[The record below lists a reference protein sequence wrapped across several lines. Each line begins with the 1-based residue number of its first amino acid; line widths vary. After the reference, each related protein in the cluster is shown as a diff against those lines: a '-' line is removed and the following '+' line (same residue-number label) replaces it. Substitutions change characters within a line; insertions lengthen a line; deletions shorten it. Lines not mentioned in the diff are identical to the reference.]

1 MKNFIFVLLVL
12 VFVQSKFCFSQ
23 SVVGTAT
30 MDANWVIHLNGSN
43 VLTEY
48 NTDVTAVGFTSE
60 EQAKNF
66 FLWFSDNLVEYKNFD
81 FTSKKVTVVIHP
93 EYLRNSWTVAQ
104 WNEYLRNKAIQRKT
118 EFPTIPY

>member
-1 MKNFIFVLLVL
+1 MKSLIFVLLAL
-12 VFVQSKFCFSQ
+12 TFIQSKFCFSQ
-23 SVVGTAT
+23 SMVGTAT

-60 EQAKNF
+60 KQGNEF
-66 FLWFSDNLVEYKNFD
+66 FLWFSDNLVQFKDFD
-81 FTSKKVTVVIHP
+81 YTSKRVKVIIHP
-93 EYLRNSWTVAQ
+93 EYLRNEWTVAQ
-104 WNEYLRNKAIQRKT
+104 WNEYLMNKAIQRKS